1 LRLEPGSPKSQE
13 GGLLFLTPELRAD
26 LADQLARVKALEQ
39 EMSTI
44 IPRLFSH
51 LHGVIRGTASN
62 PFARL
67 GRRHAVRQDV

>member
-1 LRLEPGSPKSQE
+1 
-13 GGLLFLTPELRAD
+13 
-26 LADQLARVKALEQ
+26 
-39 EMSTI
+39 MSTI